1 MTDEAFLL
9 VNLLNKRGVSKY
21 MEYYSP
27 EKNIEIYYKISGNE
41 NGPKMVLI
49 HGLFLNSDCWKFQLE
64 AFESKYHILRF
75 DLRGHGRSTKPK
87 KRFTIRNYV
96 DDMFALMNHLKWTK
110 DLYLVGHSLG
120 GMIALVYG
128 LENPSHVKKM
138 IVADSFCF
146 ISQEAITDV
155 LGRINNSKLEKF
167 AIGISV
173 RGMVPYNDE
182 KAEFVAKLV
191 TDHMTKKD
199 CLQATAASAGFNICE
214 NLKSLTVPV
223 LIPVG
228 KKDIT
233 TPVWASEMIHE
244 WLPES
249 ELVIIPDAG
258 HLIILDHPNEFNNLV
273 KLFWEK

>member
-1 MTDEAFLL
+1 MPTF
-9 VNLLNKRGVSKY
+9 S
-21 MEYYSP
+21 S
-27 EKNIEIYYKISGNE
+27 EKDIEIFYEFSGNS

-49 HGLFLNSDCWKFQLE
+49 HGLFLNSDTWKFQLPD
-64 AFESKYHILRF
+64 FESEFHILRF

-96 DDMFALMNHLKWTK
+96 DDMFALLQHLNWTNE
-110 DLYLVGHSLG
+110 LYLVGHSLG

-138 IVADSFCF
+138 VVADSFCF

-155 LGRINNSKLEKF
+155 LGRINSSKLEKF

-173 RGMVPYNDE
+173 RGLMPYNE
-182 KAEFVAKLV
+182 ETAQYVANLV
-191 TDHMTKKD
+191 IDHMTKKN

-214 NLKSLTVPV
+214 NLKNLNIPV
-223 LIPVG
+223 LVLVG

-244 WLPES
+244 WLPLS
-249 ELVIIPDAG
+249 ELVIIPEAG
-258 HLIILDHPNEFNNLV
+258 HLVIFDHPKEFNDLT
-273 KLFWEK
+273 LTFWKK

>member
-1 MTDEAFLL
+1 
-9 VNLLNKRGVSKY
+9 
-21 MEYYSP
+21 MEYFSP
-27 EKNIEIYYKISGNE
+27 EKNINIYYQISGNE

-49 HGLFLNSDCWKFQLE
+49 HGLFLNSDCWKFQLDT
-64 AFESKYHILRF
+64 FESEFHILRF

-96 DDMFALMNHLKWTK
+96 DDMLALTTHLNWTK
-110 DLYLVGHSLG
+110 ELYLVGHSLG

-128 LENPSHVKKM
+128 LENPTHVKKM
-138 IVADSFCF
+138 VVADSFCF

-155 LGRINNSKLEKF
+155 LGRVNNSKLDQF

-173 RGMVPYNDE
+173 RGMVPYDDE
-182 KAEFVAKLV
+182 KAGFVAKLV

-214 NLKSLTVPV
+214 NLKSLNIPV

-244 WLPES
+244 WLPQS
-249 ELVIIPDAG
+249 ELIIIPDAG
-258 HLIILDHPNEFNNLV
+258 HLTILDHPKEFNDLV
-273 KLFWEK
+273 KSFWKK

>member
-1 MTDEAFLL
+1 MPTF
-9 VNLLNKRGVSKY
+9 S
-21 MEYYSP
+21 S
-27 EKNIEIYYKISGNE
+27 EKEFEIYYEISGNT

-49 HGLFLNSDCWKFQLE
+49 HGLFLNSDCWKFQLPD
-64 AFESKYHILRF
+64 FEPEFHILRF
-75 DLRGHGRSTKPK
+75 DLRGHGRTTKPK

-96 DDMFALMNHLKWTK
+96 DDMLALLKHLNWEK

-138 IVADSFCF
+138 VVADSFCF

-155 LGRINNSKLEKF
+155 LGRINSSKLEKF
-167 AIGISV
+167 ALGISI
-173 RGMVPYNDE
+173 RGLTPYNE
-182 KAEFVAKLV
+182 EIAQYVANLV

-214 NLKSLTVPV
+214 NLRNLNKPILV
-223 LIPVG
+223 LVG

-244 WLPES
+244 WLPNS
-249 ELVIIPDAG
+249 KLVILPEAG
-258 HLIILDHPNEFNNLV
+258 HLTIFDHPKEFNDLA
-273 KLFWEK
+273 LSFWKT

>member
-1 MTDEAFLL
+1 
-9 VNLLNKRGVSKY
+9 
-21 MEYYSP
+21 MESFYP
-27 EKNIEIYYKISGNE
+27 EKNIEIAYAISGKSD
-41 NGPKMVLI
+41 GPKMILI
-49 HGLFLNSDCWKFQLE
+49 HGLFLNSDCWKLQLSS
-64 AFESKYHILRF
+64 FESEFSVLRF

-96 DDMFALMNHLKWTK
+96 DDMSALLNHLGWTK

-120 GMIALVYG
+120 GMISLVYG

-138 IVADSFCF
+138 VVADSFCF

-155 LGRINNSKLEKF
+155 LGRVNSSKLEKF

-173 RGMVPYNDE
+173 RGLVPYNE
-182 KAEFVAKLV
+182 EIAEFVAKLV

-214 NLKSLTVPV
+214 HLKALNIPA
-223 LIPVG
+223 LILVG

-244 WLPES
+244 WLPQS
-249 ELVIIPDAG
+249 ELIILPDAG

-273 KLFWEK
+273 LSFWNKQKN

>member
-1 MTDEAFLL
+1 
-9 VNLLNKRGVSKY
+9 
-21 MEYYSP
+21 MEYFSP
-27 EKNIEIYYKISGNE
+27 EKGIDIAYVISGNVD
-41 NGPKMVLI
+41 GPKMVLM
-49 HGLFLNSDCWKFQLE
+49 HGLFLNSDCWKYQLPE
-64 AFESKYHILRF
+64 FEKSFNILRF

-96 DDMFALMNHLKWTK
+96 DDMTALLSHLGWNQ

-138 IVADSFCF
+138 VVADSFCF

-155 LGRINNSKLEKF
+155 LGRVNSSKLEKF

-173 RGMVPYNDE
+173 RGLLPYNQE
-182 KAEFVAKLV
+182 VAEFVAKLV

-214 NLKSLTVPV
+214 YLKNLQIPV
-223 LIPVG
+223 LILVG

-244 WLPES
+244 WLPQS
-249 ELVIIPDAG
+249 ELIIMPDAG
-258 HLIILDHPNEFNNLV
+258 HLTILDHPKEFNDLTLN
-273 KLFWEK
+273 FWKK